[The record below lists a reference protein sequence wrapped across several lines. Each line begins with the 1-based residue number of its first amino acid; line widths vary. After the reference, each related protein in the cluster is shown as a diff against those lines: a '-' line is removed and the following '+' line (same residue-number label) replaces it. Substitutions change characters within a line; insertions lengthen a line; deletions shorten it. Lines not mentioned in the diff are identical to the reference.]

1 MIDKLDISGVN
12 VDADEKLKKY
22 VTKIVNKL
30 ERYIPRKEREGTHV
44 DVKLKEHKKQKNR
57 QYTAEIIIHMPHEKI
72 AAKESTINMYAA
84 IDIVEAKLRNQLK
97 KYKGTHNNPRFY
109 QRVRAKFRRNNP
121 DLDKK
126 K

>member
-1 MIDKLDISGVN
+1 MINKLDISGVN
-12 VDADEKLKKY
+12 VDTDEKLKKY

-30 ERYIPRKEREGTHV
+30 ERYIPKKERGGTHV
-44 DVKLKEHKKQKNR
+44 DVKLKEHKKQKNQ
-57 QYTAEIIIHMPHEKI
+57 QYTAEVIIHMPHIKI

-109 QRVRAKFRRNNP
+109 QRMSIKFRRKDP
-121 DLDKK
+121 GIDKR
-126 K
+126 